1 MGFNLNAMTSQANSV
16 KQIPIDLL
24 MPYRNHKFKL
34 YDGERLQDMIENIRA
49 NGVLNPILVRPSA
62 NNTYEIL
69 SGHNRSKAAK
79 LAGLTVVP
87 GIVKENLTDEEAEMY
102 VIETN
107 LLQRGF
113 ADLQISEQ
121 AAAVAMEYDKE
132 RLFSKEKREAIRAD
146 ILSESGSRPLGAEN
160 SEYQKPAEKTGE
172 GYGLS
177 GRHVSRL
184 LRINTLPALMKN
196 WVDEGNLSL
205 RAGVELSYID
215 SGILDMIMSI
225 CSNGVSDEE
234 DTAEMLHKIDIE
246 TAKILREA
254 AEDKPNREFLKSLIL
269 NRYKLETKSVKIS
282 KKLYSEY
289 FAGKSAEE
297 VNEVVERA
305 VREFIKN
312 KQILTDN

>member
-1 MGFNLNAMTSQANSV
+1 
-16 KQIPIDLL
+16 
-24 MPYRNHKFKL
+24 
-34 YDGERLQDMIENIRA
+34 MIESIKA
-49 NGVLNPILVRPSA
+49 NGVLNPIIVRPLA
-62 NNTYEIL
+62 GATYEIL
-69 SGHNRSKAAK
+69 SGHNRSNAAK
-79 LAGLTVVP
+79 LAGLTAIP
-87 GIVKENLTDEEAEMY
+87 GIVKESLTDEEAEMY

-113 ADLQISEQ
+113 ADLRISEQ

-132 RLFSKEKREAIRAD
+132 RLFSKEKREAIRAE
-146 ILSESGSRPLGAEN
+146 ILTESGSRPVGAEN
-160 SEYQKPAEKTGE
+160 SEYKKPAEKTGE

-184 LRINTLPALMKN
+184 LRINALPAIMKN
-196 WVDEGNLSL
+196 WVDEGKLSL

-215 SGILDMIMSI
+215 GGILDMIMSI
-225 CSNGVSDEE
+225 CSEGVSDEE

-269 NRYKLETKSVKIS
+269 NRYKPETKSVKIS

-289 FAGKSAEE
+289 FAGRTAEE
-297 VNEVVERA
+297 VNEIVEKA
-305 VREFIKN
+305 VKLYIEKN
-312 KQILTDN
+312 KRL